1 MKRIITA
8 IVAVVLSIT
17 TISAQRSNISVEA
30 QYVTD
35 KMIVELGLNSNKR
48 NNSHYKH
55 NYAKPACDKHYYDKC
70 HKHHHDKCYKHHH
83 NKCHKHYDKCYKHHD
98 KKCHKCYKHYHKKYR
113 HHPHN
118 HFGSRR

>member
-8 IVAVVLSIT
+8 IVAVALSIT

>member
-83 NKCHKHYDKCYKHHD
+83 NKCHKHYNKCYKHHD

>member
-48 NNSHYKH
+48 NNYPSS
-55 NYAKPACDKHYYDKC
+55 
-70 HKHHHDKCYKHHH
+70 
-83 NKCHKHYDKCYKHHD
+83 
-98 KKCHKCYKHYHKKYR
+98 
-113 HHPHN
+113 
-118 HFGSRR
+118 G